1 MNQKLLE
8 ISQTWFDHV
17 NRNVVN
23 DVADLYDRQATF
35 HPTLSGEFIQDTKS
49 VRQYFTQFLAMKP
62 KVTVVSSDLKELL
75 ETAFVFTG
83 VMDIELDASDDRFT
97 IQARF
102 TFVWSLNGDRWS
114 IVHHHNSIVPN

>member
-1 MNQKLLE
+1 MNQNFLE
-8 ISQTWFDHV
+8 LSQSWVACV

-23 DVADLYDRQATF
+23 EVVELYDSQATF

-83 VMDIELDASDDRFT
+83 VMDIELDAGDDRFT

-102 TFVWSLNGDRWS
+102 TFVWALNGDRWS
-114 IVHHHNSIVPN
+114 IVHHHNSIVPK

>member
-1 MNQKLLE
+1 MNQKFLE
-8 ISQTWFDHV
+8 LGQSWIDQV
-17 NRNVVN
+17 NSNVVN
-23 DVADLYDRQATF
+23 NVVELYDSQATF

-62 KVTVVSSDLKELL
+62 KVTVVSSDFKELL

-102 TFVWSLNGDRWS
+102 TFVWALNGDRWS